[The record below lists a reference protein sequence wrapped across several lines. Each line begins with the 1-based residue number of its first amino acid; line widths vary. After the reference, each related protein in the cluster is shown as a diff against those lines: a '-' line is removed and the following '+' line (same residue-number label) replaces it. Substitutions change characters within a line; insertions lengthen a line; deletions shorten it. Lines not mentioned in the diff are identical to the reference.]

1 MFAFAIGVGLALAVG
16 LFLTFLGMDRD
27 RSLYPAIMLV
37 IAFLYSLFAVV
48 GGSTDALLAEAAV
61 GVLFA
66 ALTVAGFLRS
76 LWLVVAALALHGA
89 FDFVHGRFIHNAGVP
104 DFWPAFCG
112 AYDITAAAYLAILVT
127 RDRIRPARTEM
138 S

>member
-1 MFAFAIGVGLALAVG
+1 MFAFAIGVVLALAVG
-16 LFLTFLGMDRD
+16 VFLTVLGMDRD

-37 IAFLYSLFAVV
+37 IAFLYSLFAVM
-48 GGSTDALLAEAAV
+48 GGSSDALLADGAL

-66 ALTVAGFLRS
+66 ALAVVGFMRS

-89 FDFVHGRFIHNAGVP
+89 FDFVHAFFIHNAGVP
-104 DFWPAFCG
+104 DFWPAFCS
-112 AYDITAAAYLAILVT
+112 AYDFTAAAYLAVLIS
-127 RDRIRPARTEM
+127 RDRIRPARAEL